1 MVFCY
6 PYMLF
11 VFLIPYLYFL
21 GNTFDFWLIAYLS
34 LGLLT
39 GFLAGLFGIGGG
51 AVMVPV
57 LTVMF
62 AAQGFAPDYVVH
74 LALGTS
80 MATII
85 PTSLSSLN
93 AHHKHDAVL
102 WSAVRGLAPG
112 ILLGTF
118 AATFL
123 AAMLSPRPLAIFFC
137 IFMSYVAAQMILNR
151 KPSASRQLP
160 GAIGLASVGAGI
172 GSISALVAIGGGTM
186 TVPFLTW
193 CNVRLQTAIGTSAA
207 VGLPIA
213 LAGATGYLINGWST
227 PDLPANTLGFIYW
240 PAVLAMAAASLFSAP
255 MGAKLAHKL
264 PVATLKK
271 LFAALIIVLA
281 LQMLRTVIA

>member
-1 MVFCY
+1 MWD
-6 PYMLF
+6 L
-11 VFLIPYLYFL
+11 
-21 GNTFDFWLIAYLS
+21 WLLAYLS
-34 LGLLT
+34 LGVLT

-57 LTVMF
+57 LTVLF

-85 PTSLSSLN
+85 PTSISSLR
-93 AHHKHDAVL
+93 AHHKHGAVL

-118 AATFL
+118 AATFV
-123 AAMLSPRPLAIFFC
+123 AAVLSPRPLAIFFC

-151 KPSASRQLP
+151 KPSPSRQLP
-160 GAIGLASVGAGI
+160 GPAGLTTVGTGI
-172 GSISALVAIGGGTM
+172 GAVSALVAIGGGTM

-213 LAGATGYLINGWST
+213 LAGTAGYLFNGWGT
-227 PDLPANTLGFIYW
+227 TALPAYTLGFVYW
-240 PAVLAMAAASLFSAP
+240 PAVLAMAATSLLTAP
-255 MGAKLAHKL
+255 LGAKLAHRL

-271 LFAALIIVLA
+271 LFAALIILLA

>member
-1 MVFCY
+1 
-6 PYMLF
+6 MLD
-11 VFLIPYLYFL
+11 V
-21 GNTFDFWLIAYLS
+21 WLFAYLL
-34 LGLLT
+34 LGLIT

-62 AAQGFAPDYVVH
+62 AAQGFAQDYVVH

-85 PTSLSSLN
+85 PTSLSSLR
-93 AHHKHDAVL
+93 AHHKHGAVL
-102 WSAVRGLAPG
+102 WPAVRGLAPG

-123 AAMLSPRPLAIFFC
+123 AAVLSPRPLAIFFC
-137 IFMSYVAAQMILNR
+137 LFMTYVAAQMILNR
-151 KPSASRQLP
+151 KPAPSRQLP
-160 GAIGLASVGAGI
+160 GAVALASVGAGI

-213 LAGATGYLINGWST
+213 LAGAAGYLLNGWT
-227 PDLPANTLGFIYW
+227 AAGLPDYTLGFIYW
-240 PAVLAMAAASLFSAP
+240 PAVLAMAAASFLSAP
-255 MGAKLAHKL
+255 AGARLAHKL

-271 LFAALIIVLA
+271 LFAALIILLA
-281 LQMLRTVIA
+281 LQMLRTVFV